1 MTRRGNAGTMLREW
15 RQHRR
20 LSQLDLALRAQV
32 SAKHVSYVETGRSRP
47 SPEMILHLCDHL
59 EVPLRDRN
67 TILLAGGHA
76 PRYQHSSYDAAGNS
90 EVRQVVD
97 MVLSA
102 HRYPAV
108 VVDSRWNL
116 VSANAAADMFLEDVA
131 PHLLVAPIN
140 VIRLSLDPAGL
151 APRVANFPEYA
162 GHVLARLR
170 RLVAQDPEPLLAE
183 ILMEFAHLDVGPPPD
198 SDGVVLPLELRVGGD
213 IARMFSTITTFGTPR
228 EVTLSELAIE
238 TFYPADERTTELL
251 TVLAASTAA

>member
-1 MTRRGNAGTMLREW
+1 MSRRDSAGTVLREW
-15 RQHRR
+15 RVHRR
-20 LSQLDLALRAQV
+20 FSQMDLALLADV
-32 SAKHVSYVETGRSRP
+32 SAKHLSYVETGRSRP
-47 SPEMILHLCDHL
+47 SPEMILHLCEHL

-67 TILLAGGHA
+67 AILLAAGHA
-76 PRYQHSSYDAAGNS
+76 PRYQHSLYEAADSS

-116 VSANAAADMFLEDVA
+116 VSANTAASMFLDDVA
-131 PHLLVAPIN
+131 SDLLVAPIN
-140 VIRLSLDPAGL
+140 VIRLSLHPTGL
-151 APRVANFPEYA
+151 APRVANFAEYA

-170 RLVAQDPEPLLAE
+170 RLVTHDPDPVLVELLA
-183 ILMEFAHLDVGPPPD
+183 EFAHLDVGPAPA
-198 SDGVVLPLELRVGGD
+198 SDGVVLPLELRVGDD

-238 TFYPADERTTELL
+238 
-251 TVLAASTAA
+251 